1 MLARRLAPLVLA
13 AACAAPTLAQTPRA
27 LRPEIRATFAETA
40 PRIDGR
46 LDDAVWAVIEPV
58 RDFTQVWPE
67 DGSAA
72 TEASE
77 VRIAYD
83 RDFLYFAF
91 DFHDS
96 EPHLIRAKNLERGG
110 RNDRDDHAYIGL
122 DTFQDGR
129 NAYLFEMNALG
140 TQDDATIA
148 DESLS
153 IDSFSWDA
161 VFRSETYI
169 GDDGWSMEVAI
180 PFRQLRFP
188 EGDEISFGLMLSRT
202 INRKNERVLWPAIG
216 LEFGGSFA
224 ALAAVSQYGTLTGL
238 RGIRRGHNLE
248 IKPYLTLGQQRARPA
263 LGADLEGEFSQD
275 FGVDIKYGLTSNLTL
290 DLTVNTDFA
299 QVEADNVQVN
309 LGRFS
314 LFFPEKREFFLE
326 RGGLFLHGRSRA
338 TQTFF
343 SRRIGLEDQIL
354 GGARMTG
361 QVGRFAVGLMSL
373 ETGEKLGR
381 AFGPRSSTNSVAR
394 IQTNPLPRTTIGGIV
409 TSLIGP
415 DFARMDDPVA
425 PEPDARLSNHALGV
439 DAQVR
444 FWGRSEISG
453 WYTRVFDTRDSAFVR
468 GSYVDPDD
476 AAGMISARLQNDRWR
491 GDFAYEN
498 VGTNYA
504 PALGFVR
511 RQDMRRYSA
520 EGSFSPVIEIAALPF
535 VRRLGFSSGYE
546 YIEGQ
551 DGEQQTTEFEVGAQV
566 EFNRRDNMSVEVSR
580 ETDRPEMGF
589 PIVTGKDK
597 NGNREFAFIA
607 PGAYAFDRV
616 FLRGETD
623 SSRPLYG
630 SASVGTGG
638 YYGGDRSD
646 FGATV
651 GFRQSQYLA
660 LEAGVNFSTLDL
672 PVENGSFEA
681 TTLSLSI
688 LGAVNR
694 DLFAKALI
702 QYDNLSRDL
711 QANIRI
717 NWIHTP
723 GSDLFLVFNTSYNFP
738 GGDRL
743 DPRDA
748 PLLNNR
754 VGVAKLTY
762 LVLL

>member
-1 MLARRLAPLVLA
+1 VAPLKEFV
-13 AACAAPTLAQTPRA
+13 
-27 LRPEIRATFAETA
+27 
-40 PRIDGR
+40 
-46 LDDAVWAVIEPV
+46 
-58 RDFTQVWPE
+58 QVWPE
-67 DGSAA
+67 DGAPA

-83 RDFLYFAF
+83 RTYLYFAF
-91 DFHDS
+91 QFYDT

-148 DESLS
+148 DESLT

-161 VFRSETYI
+161 VFLSETHI
-169 GDDGWSMEVAI
+169 HAGGWSMEVAI

-188 EGDEISFGLMLSRT
+188 EGDDLSFGLMLSRT

-216 LEFGGSFA
+216 LEYGGSFA
-224 ALAAVSQYGTLTGL
+224 ALSAVSEYGTLSGL
-238 RGIRRGHNLE
+238 RGVRRGHNLE
-248 IKPYLTLGQQRARPA
+248 IKPYLTLGQQRSRPD
-263 LGADLEGEFSQD
+263 LGAEIEGEFSQD
-275 FGVDIKYGLTSNLTL
+275 FGVDVKYGLTSNLTL

-326 RGGLFLHGRSRA
+326 RGGLFLHGRSRS

-343 SRRIGLEDQIL
+343 SRRIGLTDQIL

-373 ETGEKLGR
+373 ETGRTLGQ
-381 AFGPRSSTNSVAR
+381 ALGSRSSTNSVAR
-394 IQTNPLPRTTIGGIV
+394 VQTNPFPRTTVGGIV

-415 DFARMDDPVA
+415 DYERIDDAVDPD
-425 PEPDARLSNHALGV
+425 PEARLSNHAVGA

-444 FWGRSEISG
+444 FWGRSEIGG
-453 WYTRVFDTRDSAFVR
+453 WYTRVFDTRK
-468 GSYVDPDD
+468 GLDD
-476 AAGMISARLQNDRWR
+476 AAGNVYARLQNDRLL
-491 GDFAYEN
+491 GVVAYEN
-498 VGTNYA
+498 VGVNYA

-511 RQDMRRYSA
+511 RRDMRRYA
-520 EGSFSPVIEIAALPF
+520 ATGSFSPVVEIAALPF
-535 VRRLGFSSGYE
+535 VRRFGFASGYE

-551 DGEQQTTEFEVGAQV
+551 DGEQQTTEFAASARV
-566 EFNRRDNMSVEVSR
+566 ELNRRDNASVEWER
-580 ETDRPEMGF
+580 TTDRLDGSF
-589 PIVTGKDK
+589 FIRDD
-597 NGNREFAFIA
+597 AAIA

-616 FLRGETD
+616 RLRGETD
-623 SSRPLYG
+623 SSRRLFASAYG
-630 SASVGTGG
+630 GAGG
-638 YYGGDRSD
+638 FYGGDRTD
-646 FGATV
+646 AGFTL

-660 LEAGVNFSTLDL
+660 LEGSVTYSAIDL
-672 PVENGSFEA
+672 PIARGEFDA
-681 TTLSLSI
+681 TTFSLSV
-688 LGAVNR
+688 LGAVSR
-694 DLFAKALI
+694 DLFAKGLI
-702 QYDNLSRDL
+702 QYDNFSRDL

-723 GSDLFLVFNTSYNFP
+723 GSDLFLVLNTRYNFP
-738 GGDRL
+738 GQENDPL
-743 DPRDA
+743 DPRSTSPILRDG
-748 PLLNNR
+748 